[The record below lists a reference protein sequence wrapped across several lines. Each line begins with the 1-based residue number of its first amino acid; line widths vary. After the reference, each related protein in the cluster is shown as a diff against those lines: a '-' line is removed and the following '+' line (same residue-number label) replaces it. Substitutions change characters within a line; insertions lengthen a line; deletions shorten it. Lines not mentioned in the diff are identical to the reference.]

1 MLGEPL
7 WKAVDNTGSGSALGL
22 ASRMPRTPLPAELAS
37 GPFAAH
43 DAINRGVPASRLRA
57 KALHHITHGV
67 HCATPVDDGPELRRA
82 LLLGL
87 PEAVALS
94 HLSAGDVHG
103 FPRTARQTRDR
114 RLHVMCGSNVG
125 PIRREGVAGHRGL
138 EQRVVHLHEEF
149 AVVDAADTW
158 CDYGE
163 LVRCDGLTVED
174 LVVVGDAAA
183 NVILRPDHTAY
194 DFSDRRPQWW
204 SDVTLDQRL
213 DVRQVDVERV
223 RGELRQRLDARN
235 RPRGKVL
242 LSQALPL
249 IRPWVRSPQE
259 SRARLM
265 FIEAGFPEPVVNL
278 DIHDDDG
285 QWLAEGDLV
294 WPEHRLIGE
303 YQGEHHASRHQ
314 ASKDS
319 DRRSRLRD
327 RNWRTRE
334 IWAEDLSDPLRRH
347 ALLKRFAILLDH
359 RWP

>member
-1 MLGEPL
+1 MLGEPCGKL
-7 WKAVDNTGSGSALGL
+7 WTTPEAGRHWVGFSYA
-22 ASRMPRTPLPAELAS
+22 APLPAELAS

-67 HCATPVDDGPELRRA
+67 HCATPVEDGPELRRA

-87 PEAVALS
+87 PDAVAS
-94 HLSAGDVHG
+94 PTSAPVMSTAS
-103 FPRTARQTRDR
+103 RTARQTRDR
-114 RLHVMCGSNVG
+114 RLHVMCSSNVG

-163 LVRCDGLTVED
+163 LVRSDGLTVED

-223 RGELRQRLDARN
+223 RGSSVSDWTPAT
-235 RPRGKVL
+235 G
-242 LSQALPL
+242 
-249 IRPWVRSPQE
+249 QE
-259 SRARLM
+259 EKSC
-265 FIEAGFPEPVVNL
+265 
-278 DIHDDDG
+278 
-285 QWLAEGDLV
+285 
-294 WPEHRLIGE
+294 
-303 YQGEHHASRHQ
+303 
-314 ASKDS
+314 
-319 DRRSRLRD
+319 
-327 RNWRTRE
+327 
-334 IWAEDLSDPLRRH
+334 
-347 ALLKRFAILLDH
+347 
-359 RWP
+359 